1 MLSLADVTLFKEARL
16 CRKGWR
22 ISRQPQQKFYLET
35 SVFSHNIVAQQSY
48 VYAKRK
54 LNQVNNTTIRVSANR
69 TTCIQTSR
77 KIDSKPSS
85 LTHNC
90 ERRGGGVMAEI
101 RRTNA
106 LNSRI
111 KRIYLF
117 HKQSEVANLFIGC
130 PQSNDAVTM
139 EGIIDH
145 LNWLTFHSSERVHQR
160 HVYNILPIS
169 NPDDPLRR
177 ILICLLAKQYS
188 PLALSTLG
196 FCNIIHIW
204 FHYFYFP
211 AKYVSCVT
219 STHFMYPK
227 HSEFNFAMKTPVW
240 TLIAYQLN
248 YDEAKLVRT

>member
-1 MLSLADVTLFKEARL
+1 MFSTVRPSLILFFLYINNTVILSLADVTLFKQARL
-16 CRKGWR
+16 YRKDWR
-22 ISRQPQQKFYLET
+22 ISRQPQQKFYLQT
-35 SVFSHNIVAQQSY
+35 FVFTHNMVARLTY
-48 VYAKRK
+48 VYGKRK
-54 LNQVNNTTIRVSANR
+54 LNQVNNTIIRVSANR
-69 TTCIQTSR
+69 TTCVQTSR

-85 LTHNC
+85 LRHNC
-90 ERRGGGVMAEI
+90 ERRGGGVMVEI

-177 ILICLLAKQYS
+177 ILICLLGKQ
-188 PLALSTLG
+188 
-196 FCNIIHIW
+196 
-204 FHYFYFP
+204 
-211 AKYVSCVT
+211 
-219 STHFMYPK
+219 
-227 HSEFNFAMKTPVW
+227 
-240 TLIAYQLN
+240 
-248 YDEAKLVRT
+248 

>member
-1 MLSLADVTLFKEARL
+1 MV
-16 CRKGWR
+16 
-22 ISRQPQQKFYLET
+22 
-35 SVFSHNIVAQQSY
+35 
-48 VYAKRK
+48 
-54 LNQVNNTTIRVSANR
+54 
-69 TTCIQTSR
+69 
-77 KIDSKPSS
+77 
-85 LTHNC
+85 
-90 ERRGGGVMAEI
+90 EI
-101 RRTNA
+101 RSTNT

-139 EGIIDH
+139 EDIIDH

-169 NPDDPLRR
+169 KPDDSLRR
-177 ILICLLAKQYS
+177 ILICLLGKQYS
-188 PLALSTLG
+188 PLVLSTLG

-211 AKYVSCVT
+211 IKYVSCVN
-219 STHFMYPK
+219 STYFIYPK
-227 HSEFNFAMKTPVW
+227 HSEFNFATKTPVW

-248 YDEAKLVRT
+248 YGEANLVRT